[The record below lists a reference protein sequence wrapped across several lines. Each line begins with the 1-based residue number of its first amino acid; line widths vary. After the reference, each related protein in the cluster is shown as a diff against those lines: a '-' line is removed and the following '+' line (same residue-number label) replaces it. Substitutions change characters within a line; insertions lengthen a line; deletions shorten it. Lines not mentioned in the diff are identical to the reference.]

1 MVAEQ
6 VAEQEKDNDS
16 HAANTIKSDEQQ
28 VETDKVLEEDKM
40 WRYSICYL
48 TNSFYLGCKYR
59 RTLSC
64 TITRYANY

>member
-48 TNSFYLGCKYR
+48 TNSFYLGCK
-59 RTLSC
+59 
-64 TITRYANY
+64 